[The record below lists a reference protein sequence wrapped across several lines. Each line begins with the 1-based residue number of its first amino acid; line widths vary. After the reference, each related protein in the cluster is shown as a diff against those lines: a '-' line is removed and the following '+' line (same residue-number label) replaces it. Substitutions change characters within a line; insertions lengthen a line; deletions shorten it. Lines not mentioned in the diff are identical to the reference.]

1 MFGTVQDVTE
11 GRKAEREHRIA
22 ETLQRSLLPD
32 RLPELPGVL
41 LAARYVPASA
51 DMEVGGDWYDVV
63 QLPNGQVGLAIGD
76 VAGHG
81 LRAAST
87 MGQLRMGLRAYAL
100 EEPSPAKV
108 VSRLDRLVSQLLVS
122 EIVTLVY
129 LVLDLESGIV
139 QLANAGHPPP
149 LVVGPGGQT
158 SYLENGLGSPLGCDN
173 PKPVETSF
181 RLVPGSTLL
190 LFTDG
195 LVEKRGVSIQEG
207 LERMEILAAD
217 CDQDIETFCEVILA
231 FHGGG
236 RHPHRLRRGLR
247 ERDPTCLRRQGRPP
261 GDQPGPL
268 RWNGRGD
275 GPRSRM
281 LATFVRHPWWP
292 WPAADPGAHGVRRGG
307 QRTRRNGRADAPPTL
322 ERERERLM
330 NDLACVEGEQ
340 QGMLCLVRVHGEID
354 LSNAHEVSS
363 AIGSAMG
370 QEARGLVV
378 DLSDITYLD
387 SAGVALLLRLAERL
401 RSRRRQL
408 HLVVPRGSPVRRVLD
423 FTGLPR
429 VIPPRCSTGR
439 RVGAMRLWAARQSHV
454 IERLEPWPLGELLDH
469 VLGVGD
475 RQAHAL
481 QLDA

>member
-1 MFGTVQDVTE
+1 
-11 GRKAEREHRIA
+11 
-22 ETLQRSLLPD
+22 
-32 RLPELPGVL
+32 
-41 LAARYVPASA
+41 
-51 DMEVGGDWYDVV
+51 
-63 QLPNGQVGLAIGD
+63 
-76 VAGHG
+76 
-81 LRAAST
+81 

-129 LVLDLESGIV
+129 LVLDLESGII

-158 SYLENGLGSPLGCDN
+158 SYLEDGLGSPLGCDD

-207 LERMEILAAD
+207 LERLEILAAD
-217 CDQDIETFCEVILA
+217 CDQDIETFCEVILGSMVKGVISDDVA
-231 FHGGG
+231 LLAIRPVPLAGGLLLHVPAEP
-236 RHPHRLRRGLR
+236 RVLAPLRQTLRRWLR
-247 ERDPTCLRRQGRPP
+247 EIDAAPPVANDILIACGEVCANVIQHAYGAKERPP

-281 LATFVRHPWWP
+281 LAAFVRHPWWP

-330 NDLACVEGEQ
+330 NDLARVEGEQ

-370 QEARGLVV
+370 QGGAR
-378 DLSDITYLD
+378 
-387 SAGVALLLRLAERL
+387 AGGGSQRY
-401 RSRRRQL
+401 
-408 HLVVPRGSPVRRVLD
+408 HVPRQRRCGAVAPVGGAAAVSATAVAPRGASRISRSQGPRFHGSAA
-423 FTGLPR
+423 GHS
-429 VIPPRCSTGR
+429 PRCSTGR

-481 QLDA
+481 ELDA